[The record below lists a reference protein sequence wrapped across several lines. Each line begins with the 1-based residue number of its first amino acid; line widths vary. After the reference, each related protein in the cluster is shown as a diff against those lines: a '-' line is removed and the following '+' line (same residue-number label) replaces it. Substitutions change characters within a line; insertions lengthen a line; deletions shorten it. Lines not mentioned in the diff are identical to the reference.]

1 MVMLL
6 GRRALMA
13 GMAGALATP
22 ALAQAR
28 FPDRPIRM
36 MVPWT
41 PGGATD
47 IQMRAFCE
55 QAARRLGQPIIV
67 ENKPGAGGSLAAQF
81 LEREAKP
88 DGYTLAQMSNGTFR
102 MPLTGC

>member
-1 MVMLL
+1 MDIHL

-28 FPDRPIRM
+28 FPDRPLRM

-47 IQMRAFCE
+47 IQMRALCE
-55 QAARRLGQPIIV
+55 QAAR
-67 ENKPGAGGSLAAQF
+67 
-81 LEREAKP
+81 
-88 DGYTLAQMSNGTFR
+88 
-102 MPLTGC
+102 

>member
-1 MVMLL
+1 MSMLL
-6 GRRALMA
+6 GRRAVMA
-13 GMAGALATP
+13 GLAGALATP

-47 IQMRAFCE
+47 IQMRALCE
-55 QAARRLGQPIIV
+55 QAARRLG
-67 ENKPGAGGSLAAQF
+67 
-81 LEREAKP
+81 
-88 DGYTLAQMSNGTFR
+88 
-102 MPLTGC
+102 

>member
-1 MVMLL
+1 MNILL
-6 GRRALMA
+6 GRRGLMA

-22 ALAQAR
+22 AVAQSR

-47 IQMRAFCE
+47 IQMRALCE
-55 QAARRLGQPIIV
+55 QAARRL
-67 ENKPGAGGSLAAQF
+67 
-81 LEREAKP
+81 
-88 DGYTLAQMSNGTFR
+88 
-102 MPLTGC
+102 